1 MVSDKRRDVYA
12 RIVMFSCC
20 LLILTGCASLTPPS
34 RPPIPANLASPCP
47 AVDSFTLASLYDLM
61 KSYLKLVIQ
70 YSECAGKHAAVSE
83 VNK

>member
-1 MVSDKRRDVYA
+1 M
-12 RIVMFSCC
+12 
-20 LLILTGCASLTPPS
+20 ILTGCANSTPPS

-47 AVDSFTLASLYDLM
+47 AVVSFTSASWDELM

-70 YSECAGKHAAVSE
+70 YSECAGKHAAVSD